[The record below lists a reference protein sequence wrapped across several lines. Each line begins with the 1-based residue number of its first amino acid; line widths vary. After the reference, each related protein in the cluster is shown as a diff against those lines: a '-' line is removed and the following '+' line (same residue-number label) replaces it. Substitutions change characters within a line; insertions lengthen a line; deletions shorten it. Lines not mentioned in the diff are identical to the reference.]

1 MALELWDC
9 SGQDS
14 YKTVCSMYYR
24 DADGAVVVYD
34 TTDDNSFNDLKAW
47 ISELEEKAP
56 KDIKIIIVGNKGD
69 LVEKEKVSLKQV

>member
-1 MALELWDC
+1 
-9 SGQDS
+9 
-14 YKTVCSMYYR
+14 MYYR

-69 LVEKEKVSLKQV
+69 LVEKEKVSLK